1 MSVSPPSVSPN
12 IVLRGQTLPAFFYG
26 TAWKE
31 ERTERCVSAA
41 LQAGFRAIDT
51 ANQRKHYF
59 EAGVGAALQAAYASQ
74 GLTREDLFLQTKFTF
89 LAGQDQRLPYDPEAD
104 LTTQVSQSFA
114 SSLSH
119 LGTDY
124 LDSYVLH
131 GPSTGGQGLTSADWE
146 VWRAMEALQK
156 SGQVKLLGVS
166 NINVWQLQAL
176 LEGATVAPAIVQ
188 NRCYARSQWDA
199 AVRAVCARNDMRYQG
214 FSLLT
219 ANVRE
224 LNHPLMQSLA
234 VKYGVGWMQ
243 LVFRFALQLGM
254 LPLTSTTD
262 PGHMAQDL
270 AVFQFEL
277 SQEEVDLIETIAQ

>member
-1 MSVSPPSVSPN
+1 MSVSPLSVSPY

-31 ERTERCVSAA
+31 ERTEHCVSAA

-59 EAGVGAALQAAYASQ
+59 EAGVGAALKAAYAAES
-74 GLTREDLFLQTKFTF
+74 LKREDLFLQTKFTF

-104 LTTQVSQSFA
+104 FTTQVNQSFA
-114 SSLSH
+114 SSLDH

-124 LDSYVLH
+124 LDAYVLH
-131 GPSTGGQGLTSADWE
+131 GPSSGQGLTDADWE
-146 VWRAMEALQK
+146 VWRAMEALQQ

-176 LEGATVAPAIVQ
+176 LEGAEVAPAFVQ
-188 NRCYARSQWDA
+188 NRCYARTQWDA

-224 LNHPLMQSLA
+224 LNHPLMQALG

-254 LPLTSTTD
+254 LPLTGTTD
-262 PGHMAQDL
+262 PAHMAQDL
-270 AVFQFEL
+270 AVFQFAL
-277 SQEEVDLIETIAQ
+277 SQEEVSLIETIAQ

>member
-1 MSVSPPSVSPN
+1 MSVSPPSVSPY
-12 IVLRGQTLPAFFYG
+12 IVLRGQTLPTFFYG

-59 EAGVGAALQAAYASQ
+59 EAGVGAALKAAYAA
-74 GLTREDLFLQTKFTF
+74 GILTRQDLFLQTKFTF

-104 LTTQVSQSFA
+104 FATQVSQSFA
-114 SSLSH
+114 SSLDH

-131 GPSTGGQGLTSADWE
+131 GPSSGQGLTATDWE

-156 SGQVKLLGVS
+156 SGKVKFLGVS

-176 LEGATVAPAIVQ
+176 LDGAEVAPAIVQ
-188 NRCYARSQWDA
+188 NRCYARTQWDA

-224 LNHPLMQSLA
+224 LNHPLMQSLG
-234 VKYGVGWMQ
+234 VKYGVSWMQ

-254 LPLTSTTD
+254 LPLTGTTD

-277 SQEEVDLIETIAQ
+277 SQEEVGLIETIAL

>member
-1 MSVSPPSVSPN
+1 MSVSPPSVSPY

-59 EAGVGAALQAAYASQ
+59 EAGVGAALQAAYAAGS
-74 GLTREDLFLQTKFTF
+74 LTRQDLFLQTKFTF
-89 LAGQDQRLPYDPEAD
+89 LVGQDQRLPYDPEAD
-104 LTTQVSQSFA
+104 FATQVSQSFA
-114 SSLSH
+114 SSLDH

-131 GPSTGGQGLTSADWE
+131 GPSSGQGLTATDWE

-156 SGQVKLLGVS
+156 SGQVKFLGVS

-176 LEGATVAPAIVQ
+176 LEGAEVPPAIVQ
-188 NRCYARSQWDA
+188 NRCYARTQWDA

-224 LNHPLMQSLA
+224 LNHPLMQSLG
-234 VKYGVGWMQ
+234 VKYGVSWMQ

-254 LPLTSTTD
+254 LPLTGTTD

-277 SQEEVDLIETIAQ
+277 SQEEVGLIETIAL